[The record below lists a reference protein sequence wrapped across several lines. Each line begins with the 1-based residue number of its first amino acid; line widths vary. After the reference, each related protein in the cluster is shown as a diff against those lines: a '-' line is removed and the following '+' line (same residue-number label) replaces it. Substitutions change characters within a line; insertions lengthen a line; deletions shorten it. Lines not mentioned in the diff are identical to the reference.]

1 MGKLR
6 VGVIGMGYM
15 GDAHTRFYLAQP
27 DVEFVGCVES
37 FEKKREEVKKQLQV
51 PVYATAEELFAQG
64 LDAVSICT
72 PDDLHKDLVLQA
84 FDNKVKVLVEKPLA
98 ISSADCEEI
107 LAKRPDPTYL
117 MVGHNLRFD
126 PRAIQAKR
134 AIDAGKVG
142 DILHINI
149 WRNNT
154 VANAQRLGK
163 RTSIA
168 WFLGIHDIDLVLWMT
183 GLKVKKVAASNG
195 FRYNSPN
202 WDYTAS
208 HLIMENDA
216 LLVMENHWLLPYQ
229 HSSQV
234 DTGMKVVGSKGMLE
248 LELGFSEVS
257 FAPMEGEGCRF
268 FDTSYQPED
277 IYGVPSG
284 DLGREI
290 RAFLQA
296 VADNSVPPVTG
307 EESYEAVKVIH
318 AIHDVLDQNGYTLP
332 RR

>member
-6 VGVIGMGYM
+6 TGVIGMGYM
-15 GDAHTRFYLAQP
+15 GDAHARFYLAQP
-27 DVEFVGCVES
+27 DVEFVGCAES
-37 FEKKREEVKKQLQV
+37 FDKRREEVKEQLKV
-51 PVYATAEELFAQG
+51 EVYKTPEELFAQG

-72 PDDLHKDLVLQA
+72 PDDLHKDLILKA
-84 FDNKVKVLVEKPLA
+84 FENKVKVLVEKPLA

-117 MVGHNLRFD
+117 MVGHDLRFD

-134 AIDAGKVG
+134 AIDQGKLG
-142 DILHINI
+142 EILHINI

-154 VANAQRLGK
+154 VANAARLGK

-183 GLKVKKVAASNG
+183 GLKVKKVAAANG
-195 FRYNSPN
+195 FKYNSPN
-202 WDYTAS
+202 WDYTSS
-208 HLIMENDA
+208 HLIMDNDA
-216 LLVMENHWLLPYQ
+216 LVVMENHWLLPFQ

-234 DTGMKVVGSKGMLE
+234 DTGMKIVGSKGMLE

-268 FDTSYQPED
+268 FDTSYQPD
-277 IYGVPSG
+277 DLNDVPSG

-290 RAFLQA
+290 RAFLRA
-296 VADNSVPPVTG
+296 AAENTIPPITG

-318 AIHDVLDQNGYTLP
+318 MVHEVLEETGYTIEK
-332 RR
+332 